1 LDQISINTESKMKI
15 HLVNTGKTSEKYVLD
30 GIELYKKRI
39 LNYLP
44 IIIFD
49 IPEIKDKKG
58 MGFDKQKELEGKA
71 ILKQIAK
78 LDYVI
83 VLDEKGLEFSSDE
96 FAIHL
101 QKMMNRGIKNLGFIT
116 GGPFGFSKQVY
127 DNSQERISLSRMTFP
142 HQLVRLIFIEQL
154 YRALTILNNEPYH
167 HI

>member
-1 LDQISINTESKMKI
+1 MKI
-15 HLVNTGKTSEKYVLD
+15 HLVNTGRTSEKYVMD
-30 GIELYKKRI
+30 GIERYKKRI

-44 IIIFD
+44 VVITD
-49 IPEIKDKKG
+49 IPEIRRTKG
-58 MGFDKQKELEGKA
+58 MSFDKQKELEGQS
-71 ILKQIAK
+71 ILKRIVK
-78 LDYVI
+78 LDHVI

-101 QKMMNRGIKNLGFIT
+101 QNLMNRGIKNLGFIT

-127 DNSQERISLSRMTFP
+127 DSAQERISLSRMTFP

-167 HI
+167 HT